1 MTMEGVRSGM
11 AAECTLLA
19 MSEVAGFLLEN
30 AVGAVARMIVG
41 VVIAGALGTGVIAAV
56 IALSRKGKWL
66 HIGAPFDPWPGRVSF
81 ALWIVVALPAFAI
94 AGGVVGLGFAVQHAV
109 EENRVTERVAHTALR
124 GLVTHVLAD
133 EKAKQY
139 VDGNWI
145 KIVDVNAF
153 FEAAPQA
160 LDNFTHEGAEAAVR
174 ATGIESGFV
183 KLSARVAATVAGWI
197 VKSEAADRLRIIT
210 PVLADL
216 KTRDS
221 DSDGRVAVQDVL
233 DSAVRIHLE
242 PRAAHF
248 ARELV
253 AGQALAPGAVGFAAL
268 FVPLVAC
275 TVVRRKRA
283 KSPAPAAPATPA
295 APAAPAA

>member
-1 MTMEGVRSGM
+1 
-11 AAECTLLA
+11 

-41 VVIAGALGTGVIAAV
+41 VIIAGALGTGIIAAV
-56 IALSRKGKWL
+56 IAMSRKGKWL
-66 HIGAPFDPWPGRVSF
+66 HVGAPFDPWPGRVSF
-81 ALWIVVALPAFAI
+81 ALWIGVALPAFAI

-124 GLVTHVLAD
+124 GLVQHVLAD

-145 KIVDVNAF
+145 KIVDVSAF
-153 FEAAPQA
+153 FEAAPAA
-160 LDNFTHEGAEAAVR
+160 LDNFTHEGAEAAVK

-183 KLSARVAATVAGWI
+183 KLSARVAATVAGFI
-197 VKSEAADRLRIIT
+197 VKSEAKDRLAIVT
-210 PVLADL
+210 PVIADL
-216 KTRDS
+216 KTRDV
-221 DSDGRVAVQDVL
+221 DNDGRVAVQDAL
-233 DSAVRIHLE
+233 DSVVRIHLE

-253 AGQALAPGAVGFAAL
+253 AGQAIAPGAAGFGVL
-268 FVPLVAC
+268 VVPLLAC
-275 TVVRRKRA
+275 TIVRRKRA
-283 KSPAPAAPATPA
+283 QKPSALA
-295 APAAPAA
+295 

>member
-1 MTMEGVRSGM
+1 
-11 AAECTLLA
+11 

-41 VVIAGALGTGVIAAV
+41 VIIAGALGTGIIAAIV
-56 IALSRKGKWL
+56 TLSRKGKWL
-66 HIGAPFDPWPGRVSF
+66 HVGAPFDPWPGRVSF

-109 EENRVTERVAHTALR
+109 EENRVTERVAHTALK

-139 VDGNWI
+139 VSGNTI
-145 KIVDVNAF
+145 KIIDVTAF

-174 ATGIESGFV
+174 ATGIESGFIQ
-183 KLSARVAATVAGWI
+183 LSTRVAATIAGFV
-197 VKSEAADRLRIIT
+197 VKSEAKDRLALVT

-216 KTRDS
+216 QTRDV
-221 DSDGRVAVQDVL
+221 DNDGRVTVPDML
-233 DSAVRIHLE
+233 DSVVRIHLS
-242 PRAAHF
+242 PRASHF

-253 AGQALAPGAVGFAAL
+253 AGQAVAPGALGFAVLAL
-268 FVPLVAC
+268 PLVAC

-283 KSPAPAAPATPA
+283 KFTP
-295 APAAPAA
+295 PPTE